1 MYCQYLPISNAYH
14 WISWMITKKCGN
26 IPIATLTIKCAAL
39 RRKLSW
45 NSRFQPWTST
55 VGFLK
60 MYILETQVNAWLK
73 QSEKDSF
80 PASMKIKLQ
89 YISYGI
95 MVSYHIPHQQSL
107 KWKNPN
113 FSPPLSLPSPVVFGS
128 GAGNTSPWLRSLWGA
143 ALGEH
148 NEMIRWSVIVKE
160 FAEPF

>member
-1 MYCQYLPISNAYH
+1 MWQYPNRHIDDQVCTPKETKLEFKVSAMDFD
-14 WISWMITKKCGN
+14 SWVCKN
-26 IPIATLTIKCAAL
+26 EL
-39 RRKLSW
+39 
-45 NSRFQPWTST
+45 Q
-55 VGFLK
+55 
-60 MYILETQVNAWLK
+60 TQVNTWLK

-107 KWKNPN
+107 KWKNPK